1 LQKENRSLQKAKRDQ
16 CAVVTVGEPLLQ
28 MEDPFIESKVR
39 VLEATVKELRFR
51 RAAVYATDP
60 LQTQLLDEQINRAE
74 GELALYRERQA
85 QLLVH
90 SPFNGRFIVRRP
102 SDLIGKFVRKGE
114 QLAYV
119 AAFDQPVVLAI
130 VEEDAA
136 DLARSRSRGVQ
147 LRVVGDVAHAHLA
160 TIVREVP
167 DINDR
172 LPSLAL
178 STIGG
183 GQIVMDTRDTKNPRA
198 LTKNLHL
205 EIKPSTPLSVTEM
218 GERAYVRFDHG
229 PEPLAWRLYRD
240 LRQLFLRRFNV

>member
-1 LQKENRSLQKAKRDQ
+1 
-16 CAVVTVGEPLLQ
+16 VTVGEPLLQ
-28 MEDPFIESKVR
+28 LEDPSIDSKVR
-39 VLEATVKELRFR
+39 VLEASLRELRFR

-60 LQTQLLDEQINRAE
+60 LQTRLVDEQIARVD
-74 GELALYRERQA
+74 GELEVQRERQA
-85 QLLVH
+85 QLLVR
-90 SPFNGRFIVRRP
+90 SPFNGRFVVRRP
-102 SDLIGKFVRKGE
+102 ADLIGKFARKGE

-119 AAFDQPVVLAI
+119 ASFDQPIVLA
-130 VEEDAA
+130 VVDEDAA
-136 DLARSRSRGVQ
+136 DLARNRTLAVE
-147 LRVVGDVAHAHLA
+147 LRLVGDMAHAHPA
-160 TIVREVP
+160 SIVREVP

-183 GQIVMDTRDTKNPRA
+183 GQIVMDTRDAKNPRA

-205 EIKPSTPLSVTEM
+205 EIKPSKPLLVAQL

-229 PEPLAWRLYRD
+229 PEPLAFRLLRD